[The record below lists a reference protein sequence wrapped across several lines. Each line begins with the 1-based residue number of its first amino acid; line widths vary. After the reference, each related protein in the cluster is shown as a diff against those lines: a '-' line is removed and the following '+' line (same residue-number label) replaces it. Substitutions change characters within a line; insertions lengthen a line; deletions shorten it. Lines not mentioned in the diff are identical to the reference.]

1 MRQPLSP
8 SPRPSPPEEGER
20 GRCACAGLQFGESKS
35 MPDTDSGRHTADLR
49 RRIAES
55 TRADESTVLDGLL
68 ARLPQ
73 DEAQQSRIATRAR
86 ALVLAMRD
94 KGAGEGVEQFLQVY
108 RLGTR
113 EGIVLLCLAEALLR
127 IPDAD
132 TADRL
137 IRDKLSAAD
146 WQTHL
151 G

>member
-1 MRQPLSP
+1 
-8 SPRPSPPEEGER
+8 
-20 GRCACAGLQFGESKS
+20 
-35 MPDTDSGRHTADLR
+35 MPDTTASRAAELR

-55 TRADESTVLDGLL
+55 TRADESAIIEGLL

-73 DEAQQSRIATRAR
+73 DEAATSRIEARAR
-86 ALVLAMRD
+86 QLVLAMRA
-94 KGAGEGVEQFLQVY
+94 KGTGEGVEQFLQEY

-127 IPDAD
+127 IPDAE

-137 IRDKLSAAD
+137 IRDKLSEAD

-151 G
+151 GRSESL